1 MLIDESGFMLQPLM
15 RRTWAPRGQ
24 TPVMPAWDRH
34 DRLTAITALTLTP
47 RRGKCDLHFQLQRHN
62 AKADD
67 FFWFLLELHRE
78 VKRPL
83 LVVWDRLAAHRK
95 CQRYCRELGLDW
107 IGFEYFPPYCPDLDP
122 VEHVWCTTK
131 WGRLANWPAPNLDE
145 LQDRVGDDLNLQAKD
160 RRLLKRHFAWAGLS
174 LD

>member
-1 MLIDESGFMLQPLM
+1 MD
-15 RRTWAPRGQ
+15 
-24 TPVMPAWDRH
+24 AWDRH

-47 RRGKCDLHFQLQRHN
+47 KRARCKLYFQLLRHN

-67 FFWFLLELHRE
+67 FFWFLVELRRE
-78 VKRPL
+78 LKRPL
-83 LVVWDRLAAHRK
+83 IVVWDRLAAHRK
-95 CQRYCRELGLDW
+95 AARWFHELEIKW
-107 IGFEYFPPYCPDLDP
+107 IQFEYFPAYCPELDP

-145 LQDRVGDDLNLQAKD
+145 LEERVREDLESQSANQQQ
-160 RRLLKRHFAWAGLS
+160 LKRHFAWAGLD